1 MKKKRLNALWLF
13 VYGCAMIALGTFV
26 LIKGEVLIVPLAAFG
41 GVFVIINGIHRFI
54 KGIMKESRT
63 RLLSCIAN
71 TLIGLFLLLAPLTSI
86 ALITVILSL
95 YLLLNAAIKLID
107 LIHSVKNGTEDFS
120 TDFIALL
127 FFLVFAILMMAGAF
141 QSPDWLAAVTGIY
154 CILYG
159 VTELKDFIREILPKR
174 AKNILRRWVR
184 FSLPLAVSTFSPLA
198 VLKTY
203 SKRLDS
209 REIDIDELLKEEKAF
224 DDDKRANIHV
234 LIHVSLDG
242 VGMVGHCDIVY
253 KNKVMSYGNYDA
265 SSERLFGAVGDG
277 VMFIASPD
285 KYIDYSIEADK
296 QMVIDFGLLLSDKQ
310 IRRVRKELAR
320 IKKTTY
326 RWRCPFEKAVYE
338 GRKAQP
344 SDFSDYC
351 SKLWHGT
358 GARFYKFKSGKWKS
372 YFVMS
377 TNCVLLADSILS
389 KAGTDIINTAGII
402 SPGAYYD
409 YLQKEYTLKNGIVVS
424 RDVYGKFS

>member
-1 MKKKRLNALWLF
+1 MKKERINALWLF
-13 VYGCAMIALGTFV
+13 VYGCAMIFLGVFV
-26 LIKGEVLIVPLAAFG
+26 LIKGEVLMVPFAVFG
-41 GVFVIINGIHRFI
+41 GVFVIVNGVHRFI
-54 KGIMKESRT
+54 KGIMRESRT
-63 RLLSCIAN
+63 RLLSWSAN
-71 TLIGLFLLLAPLTSI
+71 TVIGLFLLFAPLTSL
-86 ALITVILSL
+86 ALITVVFSL
-95 YLLLNAAIKLID
+95 YLILNAVIKLID
-107 LIHSVKNGTEDFS
+107 LIHSIKNGTEDFS
-120 TDFIALL
+120 ADFIALL
-127 FFLVFAILMMAGAF
+127 FFLVFAILMLVGAS
-141 QSPDWLAAVTGIY
+141 QPSGWLSAVIGVY

-159 VTELKDFIREILPKR
+159 VTELKDFMREILPRR
-174 AKNILRRWVR
+174 AKNILRRSIR
-184 FSLPLAVSTFSPLA
+184 FSLPLAISTFSPLA

-203 SKRLDS
+203 SKRLNS
-209 REIDIDELLKEEKAF
+209 REIDVEALLKEEKAF

-253 KNKVMSYGNYDA
+253 KNKVISYGNYDA

-277 VMFIASPD
+277 VMFIAEPD
-285 KYIDYSIEADK
+285 KYISYSIENDK

-310 IRRVRKELAR
+310 IRRVRREMAR

-338 GRKAQP
+338 GRKAEL

-358 GARFYKFKSGKWKS
+358 KARFYKFSSGKWKS

>member
-1 MKKKRLNALWLF
+1 MKKRINAVWLF
-13 VYGCAMIALGTFV
+13 LYGCTMIALGIFV
-26 LIKGEVLIVPLAAFG
+26 FVKGEVLMIPLARMS
-41 GVFVIINGIHRFI
+41 GVFIVINGLHRFV
-54 KGIMKESRT
+54 KGFFTKNRT
-63 RLLSCIAN
+63 RFLSCTAN
-71 TLIGLFLLLAPLTSI
+71 ILIGLFLFLFPFTSI

-95 YLLLNAAIKLID
+95 YLLLNAVIKLID
-107 LIHSVKNGTEDFS
+107 CIHSVNNGTEDFS
-120 TDFIALL
+120 TDFIAFL
-127 FFLVFAILMMAGAF
+127 FFFVFALLMLIGAF
-141 QSPDWLAAVTGIY
+141 QSADWLAVVIGIY

-159 VTELKDFIREILPKR
+159 ITELKDFTREILPKK
-174 AKNILRRWVR
+174 AKNILRRRVR
-184 FSLPLAVSTFSPLA
+184 FSLPLAISTFSPLG
-198 VLKTY
+198 VLKKY
-203 SKRLDS
+203 SKILDA
-209 REIDIDELLKEEKAF
+209 REIDAEQLIKEEKSF
-224 DDDKRANIHV
+224 DDDKKGNIHV

-253 KNKVMSYGNYDA
+253 KNKVISYGNYDKG
-265 SSERLFGAVGDG
+265 SERLFGAVGDG
-277 VMFIASPD
+277 VMFIADFD
-285 KYIDYSIEADK
+285 KYISYGVETDN
-296 QMVIDFGLLLSDKQ
+296 QMIIDFGLLLSDKQ
-310 IRRVRKELAR
+310 IRRVRREMAR

-338 GRKAQP
+338 GRKAKL

-358 GARFYKFKSGKWKS
+358 GARFYKFSKGKWKS

-424 RDVYGKFS
+424 RDIYVNFT

>member
-1 MKKKRLNALWLF
+1 MKKRINAIWLF
-13 VYGCAMIALGTFV
+13 LYGSAMITLGILA
-26 LIKGEVLIVPLAAFG
+26 LIKGELLIVPLAGIG
-41 GVFVIINGIHRFI
+41 GLFIIINGLHRLL
-54 KGIMKESRT
+54 KGMFTKRKT
-63 RLLSCIAN
+63 RLLSCIIN
-71 TLIGLFLLLAPLTSI
+71 LFIGLFTFLFPFTSI
-86 ALITVILSL
+86 ALLTIIFSL
-95 YLLLNAAIKLID
+95 YLMLNGIIKLID
-107 LIHSVKNGTEDFS
+107 CIHSVNNGTEDFS
-120 TDFIALL
+120 TDFIAFL
-127 FFLVFAILMMAGAF
+127 FFFVFAILMLTGAF
-141 QSPDWLAAVTGIY
+141 QSAGWLSAIVGVY

-159 VTELKDFIREILPKR
+159 ITELKDFAREILPRR
-174 AKNILRRWVR
+174 AKNILRRRVR

-209 REIDIDELLKEEKAF
+209 REIDVDALLKEEKAF

-234 LIHVSLDG
+234 LIHVSMDG
-242 VGMVGHCDIVY
+242 VGMVGHCDIAY

-277 VMFIASPD
+277 VMFIADYD
-285 KYIDYSIEADK
+285 KYISYGISADK
-296 QMVIDFGLLLSDKQ
+296 QMIIDFGLLLSDKQ
-310 IRRVRKELAR
+310 IRRVRREMAR

-326 RWRCPFEKAVYE
+326 RWRCPFEKATYE
-338 GRKAQP
+338 GRKAEL

-358 GARFYKFKSGKWKS
+358 RARFYKFRSGKWKS

-424 RDVYGKFS
+424 RDVYSNFS